1 MGIAPVREFRRYIR
15 EIEREVAYQ
24 LKNQSGC
31 CGVTL
36 AQCHCLMELDESG
49 ATSIVDLSQ
58 RLRLDTSTLSR
69 TVDGLVREGYVERTL
84 NPDNRRF
91 VTVRLTD
98 SGTVKAGEINAVCD
112 SFYTDLL
119 RDYPE
124 GQAALLEAVKRLAD
138 IMTHKRD
145 LACCAI
151 QGGRI
156 R

>member
-1 MGIAPVREFRRYIR
+1 MDIAPVREFRRYIR
-15 EIEREVAYQ
+15 AIEREVAYQ

-69 TVDGLVREGYVERTL
+69 TVDGLVQEGYVERTL

-91 VTVRLTD
+91 VTVRLSD
-98 SGTVKAGEINAVCD
+98 SGTAKTGEINAVCD
-112 SFYTDLL
+112 GFYEDLL

-138 IMTHKRD
+138 IMTNKRD
-145 LACCAI
+145 QVCCAVK
-151 QGGRI
+151 GDKTR
-156 R
+156 